1 MAPIS
6 KKSMIS
12 LLEAWED
19 QKDQYD
25 TMASFVEAYYKEN
38 KPVKKAKGPAETE
51 ESRVSTIKE
60 DGEVEQTPRIKVNL
74 LLPSEKKKEK
84 KTRRQ
89 KIITDIGGNNSDEL
103 AEKKK
108 REPSKYQ
115 VFLKKWREENPGV
128 KGKAAIVEGAAAWQ
142 LYKSN
147 SS

>member
-1 MAPIS
+1 
-6 KKSMIS
+6 MIS

-89 KIITDIGGNNSDEL
+89 KIITEIGD
-103 AEKKK
+103 EKKK

-115 VFLKKWREENPGV
+115 LFLKKWREENPGV

>member
-25 TMASFVEAYYKEN
+25 TMAAFVEAYYKET
-38 KPVKKAKGPAETE
+38 KPVKKKAETE

-74 LLPSEKKKEK
+74 LLPSEKKK
-84 KTRRQ
+84 TRRQ
-89 KIITDIGGNNSDEL
+89 KIITEIGGD
-103 AEKKK
+103 EKKK

-115 VFLKKWREENPGV
+115 VFLKKWREENPAV

>member
-1 MAPIS
+1 
-6 KKSMIS
+6 
-12 LLEAWED
+12 
-19 QKDQYD
+19 
-25 TMASFVEAYYKEN
+25 
-38 KPVKKAKGPAETE
+38 
-51 ESRVSTIKE
+51 
-60 DGEVEQTPRIKVNL
+60 VNL

-89 KIITDIGGNNSDEL
+89 KIITEIGGNNSD
-103 AEKKK
+103 EKKK

>member
-38 KPVKKAKGPAETE
+38 KPAKKAKGPAETE

-89 KIITDIGGNNSDEL
+89 KIITEIGGD
-103 AEKKK
+103 EKKK

-115 VFLKKWREENPGV
+115 VFLKKWREENPAV

>member
-6 KKSMIS
+6 KKSMVALI
-12 LLEAWED
+12 EAWEY

-25 TMASFVEAYYKEN
+25 TMAAFVEAYYKET
-38 KPVKKAKGPAETE
+38 KPVKKKAETE
-51 ESRVSTIKE
+51 ESHVSSIKE

-74 LLPSEKKKEK
+74 LLPSEKKK
-84 KTRRQ
+84 TRRQ
-89 KIITDIGGNNSDEL
+89 KIGGD
-103 AEKKK
+103 EKKK

-115 VFLKKWREENPGV
+115 VFLKKWREENPTV

>member
-25 TMASFVEAYYKEN
+25 TMASFVEAYYKET

-60 DGEVEQTPRIKVNL
+60 DDGEVEQTPRIKVNL

-89 KIITDIGGNNSDEL
+89 KIITEIGGD
-103 AEKKK
+103 EKKK

-115 VFLKKWREENPGV
+115 VFLKKWREENPAV